1 MRRPAPRLLPQ
12 LRILLLALL
21 LPAASL
27 AFLLPPPP
35 APAGT
40 TTMTEGFPN
49 IPSAAGAPTGTPAD
63 LVTGNAPMYFDSTNN
78 KIYVYKS
85 GTGWLS
91 TAALT

>member
-1 MRRPAPRLLPQ
+1 MLINKNLT
-12 LRILLLALL
+12 
-21 LPAASL
+21 
-27 AFLLPPPP
+27 F
-35 APAGT
+35 PAGT

-78 KIYVYKS
+78 KIYVYKI